1 MEAELAI
8 ESTRVPDNNSAAR
21 AQTGRT
27 MGVIGSRR
35 GWHRRGFAGGVVAL
49 SVCLMT
55 VPGST
60 QTRGFTP
67 TIEEPPPGVF
77 HGNTSD
83 NLADQYQRQAVYYRS
98 QHPVGTI
105 IVETR
110 ERHLYLIESETRA
123 LRYGIGVGREG
134 FTWSGLLQIT
144 QKQEWPDWHP
154 PPEMI
159 QRQPYLP
166 RFMAGGPGNPL
177 GARAMYLGGTVYRSH
192 GTNAPETIGHAV
204 SSGCFRLVNE
214 DVIDLYDRVPVGTRV
229 IVRQN

>member
-1 MEAELAI
+1 
-8 ESTRVPDNNSAAR
+8 
-21 AQTGRT
+21 
-27 MGVIGSRR
+27 MGVIGSTRRLQRR
-35 GWHRRGFAGGVVAL
+35 GLAWRKFLAGGAL
-49 SVCLMT
+49 VLTVCLMT
-55 VPGST
+55 VPGWT
-60 QTRGFTP
+60 QPRPFMP

-83 NLADQYQRQAVYYRS
+83 NLPDQLQRQAVYYRS

-159 QRQPYLP
+159 ARQPYLP

-177 GARAMYLGGTVYRSH
+177 GARAMHLGSTVYRIH